1 MKKNYAII
9 TGAAGFLGSVFSK
22 ELALNNFGLILI
34 DINKN
39 KLINLKKKLLKI
51 DNSLSLEVFV
61 ADITNEKAINKILD
75 NLKKKKIIVSALINN
90 AAIDAKPKKN
100 KNEKYLSKREWTH
113 EIEVGLTGSYLMT
126 KFFGEHMF
134 KQKFGKIINIGSD
147 LSVISPNQSLY
158 KSSYNN
164 YYKPASY
171 SAIKHGLLGLTRYF
185 ATLYASNNVTCNMI
199 SPGPI
204 HNDQSDILIKKIKI
218 ITPMGRLGRVDDLLG
233 LLIFLVNEKSNFIT
247 GQNILVD
254 GGRTII

>member
-1 MKKNYAII
+1 
-9 TGAAGFLGSVFSK
+9 
-22 ELALNNFGLILI
+22 
-34 DINKN
+34 
-39 KLINLKKKLLKI
+39 
-51 DNSLSLEVFV
+51 
-61 ADITNEKAINKILD
+61 
-75 NLKKKKIIVSALINN
+75 
-90 AAIDAKPKKN
+90 
-100 KNEKYLSKREWTH
+100 
-113 EIEVGLTGSYLMT
+113 MT

-199 SPGPI
+199 SPGAI
-204 HNDQSDILIKKIKI
+204 YNDQSNILIKKIKS
-218 ITPMGRLGRVDDLLG
+218 ITPMGRLGSVEDLLG
-233 LLIFLVNEKSNFIT
+233 LLIFLVNERSNFIT

-254 GGRTII
+254 GGRTVI